1 MIDGNA
7 FAAELKSRLAEEVR
21 LLSTT
26 SVRPGLAT
34 VIAGDDY
41 AAQAYERRVR
51 HLAHD
56 LGCNY
61 VCERLGSNVEQ
72 ADALAVVGK
81 LNADPRI
88 SGILILRPL
97 VASVSEA
104 EIYRAL
110 DPLKD
115 IEAVHPLNAGLLA
128 LGRPRY
134 IPSTPASC
142 FYLLDRYLRDSG
154 RDPRS
159 FYRGITLVLVGRSN
173 NVGKPA
179 LWLGLARNATVI
191 SCDRYTFE
199 AGRLPEHTRRADVL
213 VVAAGAPSL
222 IGSTDVSEGVI
233 AIDVGINPIVDPDSG
248 ARSFV
253 GDLDFE
259 GVATKAEAISPVPGG
274 VGPITDIWLLHNT
287 VSAARLAAGIA
298 RVQPSLEGLGLE

>member
-7 FAAELKSRLAEEVR
+7 FAAELKSRLLEEVA

-142 FYLLDRYLRDSG
+142 FYLLDRYRATQVA
-154 RDPRS
+154 
-159 FYRGITLVLVGRSN
+159 IHGRSI
-173 NVGKPA
+173 GESPLCWWDDPTTSA
-179 LWLGLARNATVI
+179 SRLCGSGWLAT
-191 SCDRYTFE
+191 
-199 AGRLPEHTRRADVL
+199 P
-213 VVAAGAPSL
+213 
-222 IGSTDVSEGVI
+222 
-233 AIDVGINPIVDPDSG
+233 
-248 ARSFV
+248 
-253 GDLDFE
+253 
-259 GVATKAEAISPVPGG
+259 
-274 VGPITDIWLLHNT
+274 
-287 VSAARLAAGIA
+287 
-298 RVQPSLEGLGLE
+298 Q